1 MEINFISWLSLAL
14 VPISNVVTWLVTRQK
29 RKNEQQRD
37 NNDTLVSM
45 QATIDRLVSANEKL
59 YKTVMELWR
68 ENLQLQNEVQ
78 KLQIMIL
85 EKGGTKK

>member
-85 EKGGTKK
+85 EKGGTTK

>member
-1 MEINFISWLSLAL
+1 MEINIISWLSLAL

-85 EKGGTKK
+85 EKGGTTK

>member
-1 MEINFISWLSLAL
+1 MEINIISWLSLAL

>member
-14 VPISNVVTWLVTRQK
+14 VPMSNVVTWLVTRQK

>member
-1 MEINFISWLSLAL
+1 MEINIISWLSLAL
-14 VPISNVVTWLVTRQK
+14 VPISNVVTWLITRQK